1 MREHFDARMGALLA
15 PSVSIAFDSR
25 SHRGTMVDDG
35 YNMYKRCLGE
45 LMILLLTMNI
55 FLISH
60 KKKIIAKNL
69 GVGHQYDK
77 RLKKRLYCTETAGET
92 AEF

>member
-55 FLISH
+55 F
-60 KKKIIAKNL
+60 
-69 GVGHQYDK
+69 
-77 RLKKRLYCTETAGET
+77 
-92 AEF
+92 